1 MHAKAKLAAPA
12 CRRWKQLRQRAVLQI
27 RNPCHCRMREPP
39 TKETCRF
46 DDDIDPGASKRR
58 CGAAIQTKPECR
70 GQPWLSIE
78 RVRSNDLDTRYCG
91 KLRELT
97 LLGPV
102 PGKDNRNE
110 FAGQK
115 PGKRRK
121 QIALI
126 IVAAGPKPS
135 RNVTEREPQ
144 WAGRHEAC
152 PLNQAT

>member
-1 MHAKAKLAAPA
+1 MLHIRYPRHRRDRQPPAEEARDFDNNIHARGPKSRGGSL
-12 CRRWKQLRQRAVLQI
+12 V
-27 RNPCHCRMREPP
+27 
-39 TKETCRF
+39 
-46 DDDIDPGASKRR
+46 
-58 CGAAIQTKPECR
+58 QTKCKCHR
-70 GQPWLSIE
+70 QTWLSIE
-78 RVRSNDLDTRYCG
+78 RLRSNDLDTRYRG
-91 KLRELT
+91 KLGELI
-97 LLGPV
+97 LLGRIS
-102 PGKDNRNE
+102 GKDNRNE

>member
-1 MHAKAKLAAPA
+1 M
-12 CRRWKQLRQRAVLQI
+12 LQI
-27 RNPCHCRMREPP
+27 RNPGHCRMREPP
-39 TKETCRF
+39 TKETCRL
-46 DDDIDPGASKRR
+46 DDDINPGAAKRR
-58 CGAAIQTKPECR
+58 RGSAIQTKPECR

-78 RVRSNDLDTRYCG
+78 RFRSNDLDTRYCG
-91 KLRELT
+91 KLRELI

-102 PGKDNRNE
+102 PGKDDRNE
-110 FAGQK
+110 FVGQE

-144 WAGRHEAC
+144 RAGRHEAC

>member
-1 MHAKAKLAAPA
+1 MRKPSS
-12 CRRWKQLRQRAVLQI
+12 RRQRAVVGNSCG
-27 RNPCHCRMREPP
+27 RERCCRSGIHATAGCTSRQPKKRAE
-39 TKETCRF
+39 F
-46 DDDIDPGASKRR
+46 DDDINPGASKRR
-58 CGAAIQTKPECR
+58 RGATIQTKPECR
-70 GQPWLSIE
+70 GQAWLSIE
-78 RVRSNDLDTRYCG
+78 RFRSNDLDTRYRG
-91 KLRELT
+91 KLRELIP
-97 LLGPV
+97 LSPI
-102 PGKDNRNE
+102 PGEDNRDK